1 MEKVLHV
8 QPADWQGLETSTKP
22 VFLDF
27 WADWCGPCK
36 MLGPTFERLAEKYGE
51 QVTFAKVN
59 VDEMPDVANKF
70 AIRSIPTLIL
80 LQGGNVVEKL
90 VGLRSEQELA
100 QVLSRFASSNGSKQA

>member
-27 WADWCGPCK
+27 WANWCGPCK
-36 MLGPTFERLAEKYGE
+36 MLGPTFERLAERYGE

-59 VDEMPDVANKF
+59 VDDLPEIANKF
-70 AIRSIPTLIL
+70 GIRSIPTLIL
-80 LQGGNVVEKL
+80 LKDGNVVERL
-90 VGLRSEQELA
+90 VGVRPEQELV
-100 QVLSRFASSNGSKQA
+100 QLLGRYSNGNGSK

>member
-8 QPADWQGLETSTKP
+8 QPADWQGVETSTKP

-36 MLGPTFERLAEKYGE
+36 MLGPTFDRLAEKYGE

-59 VDEMPDVANKF
+59 VDELPDIANKF
-70 AIRSIPTLIL
+70 AVRSIPTLVL
-80 LQGGNVVEKL
+80 LQNGNVVERL

-100 QVLSRFASSNGSKQA
+100 QVLSRYANSNGNK

>member
-8 QPADWQGLETSTKP
+8 QPADWQGIETSAKP

-36 MLGPTFERLAEKYGE
+36 MLGPTFDRLAEKYGE

-70 AIRSIPTLIL
+70 AVRSIPTLVL
-80 LQGGNVVEKL
+80 LQNGNEVERL

-100 QVLSRFASSNGSKQA
+100 QVLACFANGHK

>member
-8 QPADWQGLETSTKP
+8 QPADWQGLETSAKP

-51 QVTFAKVN
+51 QVTFAKIN
-59 VDEMPDVANKF
+59 VDDLPDVANKF
-70 AIRSIPTLIL
+70 AIRSIPTLVL
-80 LQGGNVVEKL
+80 LQGGNVVERL

-100 QVLSRFASSNGSKQA
+100 ELLGRYTNGSCSK

>member
-8 QPADWQGLETSTKP
+8 QPADWQGIESSAKP

-36 MLGPTFERLAEKYGE
+36 MLAPTFDRLAEKFGE

-59 VDEMPDVANKF
+59 VDELPDIANKF
-70 AIRSIPTLIL
+70 AIRSIPTLVL
-80 LQGGNVVEKL
+80 LQHGNVVEK
-90 VGLRSEQELA
+90 VMGLRSEQELA
-100 QVLSRFASSNGSKQA
+100 QVLSRYANGSK

>member
-1 MEKVLHV
+1 MEKILHV
-8 QPADWQGLETSTKP
+8 QPADWQGIETSSKP

-36 MLGPTFERLAEKYGE
+36 MLAPTFESLADQYGE

-59 VDEMPDVANKF
+59 VVELPDIANKF
-70 AIRSIPTLIL
+70 AIRSIPTLVL

-90 VGLRSEQELA
+90 VGLRPEQELA
-100 QVLSRFASSNGSKQA
+100 QILSRYANGNGSK